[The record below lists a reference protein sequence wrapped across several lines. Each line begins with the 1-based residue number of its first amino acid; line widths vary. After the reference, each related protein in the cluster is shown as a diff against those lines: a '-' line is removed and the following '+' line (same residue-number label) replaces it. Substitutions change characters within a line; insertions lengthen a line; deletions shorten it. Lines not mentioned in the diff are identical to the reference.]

1 MGNVYLKSTCFEVN
15 KIVVQNRNPY
25 IYGVSKKQLLKKIF
39 IFIFILVSLSC
50 ENHSTDDLIAVPT
63 VENSSLTLK
72 WNKAYPDDSIDK
84 SIIGLKWALSFIGAE
99 LPVNEIGI
107 SYQNNLISID
117 LNKLG
122 LNSNTKEKLTVL
134 HSKIIISEEYQTQN
148 AVDLGRY
155 IVLLIGASEH
165 YYELVGTPST
175 LSELLGNYT
184 LLPQKGYVNNSG
196 VSLEHRIIEFS
207 EQNGFDQVFLS
218 KEVNPITGEIYEYE
232 TIELLSN
239 GQLRFGIFDVNGNR
253 KNNADP
259 SHSNA
264 GKPAKCMWCHES
276 VINQLFTPQND
287 YSGYLTANEL
297 QNTLINYRESHRN
310 LKLQLTNGVDFSQ
323 TQQHTLTEL
332 LYISFME
339 PSAERLSLEWN
350 LPLTQVQNLLSSL
363 PTHQYAEFP
372 FLGNLY
378 YRNDIENLAPFD
390 GLAVSSSVREQ
401 STIEVNHLD

>member
-1 MGNVYLKSTCFEVN
+1 MIMY
-15 KIVVQNRNPY
+15 
-25 IYGVSKKQLLKKIF
+25 IF
-39 IFIFILVSLSC
+39 IFFLWAC
-50 ENHSTDDLIAVPT
+50 ENHSADDLIAVPS
-63 VENSSLTLK
+63 VENSSLVLK

-99 LPVNEIGI
+99 LPVNEVGI
-107 SYQNNLISID
+107 SYQGNRISID
-117 LNKLG
+117 VNKLG
-122 LNSNTKEKLTVL
+122 FSSHTKEKMSVL
-134 HSKIIISEEYQTQN
+134 HSKIIASEEYQTQQ
-148 AVDLGRY
+148 AIDLGRY
-155 IVLLIGASEH
+155 IALLIGASEH

-207 EQNGFDQVFLS
+207 EQNGLNQVFLS

-232 TIELLSN
+232 TIELLPN

-253 KNNADP
+253 KNNADA

-287 YSGYLTANEL
+287 FPGYLTAAEL
-297 QNTLINYRESHRN
+297 QNTLINYRESHRD
-310 LKLQLTNGVDFSQ
+310 LKSQLANGVDFSQ

-339 PSAERLSLEWN
+339 PSAERLSLEWD
-350 LPLTQVQNLLSSL
+350 LPLAQVQNLLSGL
-363 PTHQYAEFP
+363 PTHQYSEFS

-378 YRNDIENLAPFD
+378 YRTDIETLAPFD
-390 GLAVSSSVREQ
+390 GLAVSGNVREA

>member
-1 MGNVYLKSTCFEVN
+1 M
-15 KIVVQNRNPY
+15 
-25 IYGVSKKQLLKKIF
+25 KKITL
-39 IFIFILVSLSC
+39 ILIAIAFWSC
-50 ENHSTDDLIAVPT
+50 ENHSTDDLVAVPK

-99 LPVNEIGI
+99 LPVNEVGI

-117 LNKLG
+117 LNELG

-134 HSKIIISEEYQTQN
+134 HSKIIASEEYQTQQ

-184 LLPQKGYVNNSG
+184 LLPQKGYVNNSS

-232 TIELLSN
+232 TIELLPN
-239 GQLRFGIFDVNGNR
+239 GQLRFGIFDSNGNR

-276 VINQLFTPQND
+276 NINQLYTPQND
-287 YSGYLTANEL
+287 FPSYLTASEL
-297 QNTLINYRESHRN
+297 QNTLINYRESNRN

-350 LPLTQVQNLLSSL
+350 LSLSEVQNLLSGL
-363 PTHQYAEFP
+363 PAHQYAEFP

-378 YRNDIENLAPFD
+378 YRNDIENLAPFV
-390 GLAVSSSVREQ
+390 GLTVSSSVREQ